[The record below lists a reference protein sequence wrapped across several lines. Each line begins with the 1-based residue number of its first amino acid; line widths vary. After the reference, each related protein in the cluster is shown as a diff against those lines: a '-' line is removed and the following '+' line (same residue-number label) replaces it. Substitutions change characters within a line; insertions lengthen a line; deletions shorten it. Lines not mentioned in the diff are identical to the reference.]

1 MEYLTAI
8 REMPVKIIGITGNS
22 GSGKSYVSEF
32 IKKYY
37 LEQNIKAEII
47 DADQVAKSMQNSE
60 SEYMKSI
67 IREFGEDILEEGK
80 LNRKKLAKIVFSNN
94 QEKEK
99 LDRITQKYVV
109 ANIKEQIKSYRE
121 QGMVI
126 IVIDVPLLFE
136 SGLNQECTIT
146 VGVIAKKE
154 KKLERICKRDN
165 ITVEEA
171 ELRLNSQP
179 DDEYYRNNCDYIIEN
194 NTIENEITQKAIC
207 NIVKKIE
214 KSFNE

>member
-1 MEYLTAI
+1 M
-8 REMPVKIIGITGNS
+8 KIIGITGNS

-47 DADQVAKSMQNSE
+47 DADQVAKSMQNSKA
-60 SEYMKSI
+60 EYMRAI
-67 IREFGEDILEEGK
+67 VREFGEDILEEGK

-146 VGVIAKKE
+146 VGVIAQKE

-165 ITVEEA
+165 ITIEEA

-179 DDEYYRNNCDYIIEN
+179 NDEYYRNNCDYIIEN

-207 NIVKKIE
+207 NIIKKIE
-214 KSFNE
+214 K

>member
-60 SEYMKSI
+60 SEYMKAI

-136 SGLNQECTIT
+136 SELNQECTIT
-146 VGVIAKKE
+146 VGVIAPKE

-165 ITVEEA
+165 ITIEEA

-179 DDEYYRNNCDYIIEN
+179 NDEYYRNNCDYIIEN

-207 NIVKKIE
+207 NIIKKIE
-214 KSFNE
+214 K

>member
-1 MEYLTAI
+1 M
-8 REMPVKIIGITGNS
+8 KIIGITGNS

-60 SEYMKSI
+60 SEYMKAI

-146 VGVIAKKE
+146 VGVIAQKE

-165 ITVEEA
+165 ITIEEA

-179 DDEYYRNNCDYIIEN
+179 NDEYYRNNCDYIIEN

-207 NIVKKIE
+207 NIIKKIE
-214 KSFNE
+214 K

>member
-1 MEYLTAI
+1 M
-8 REMPVKIIGITGNS
+8 KIIGITGNS

-37 LEQNIKAEII
+37 VEKNIKAEII

-60 SEYMKSI
+60 SEYMKAI
-67 IREFGEDILEEGK
+67 VREFGEDILEEGK

-154 KKLERICKRDN
+154 KKIERICKRDN
-165 ITVEEA
+165 ITIEEA

-179 DDEYYRNNCDYIIEN
+179 NDEYYRNNCDYIIEN

-207 NIVKKIE
+207 NIIKKIE
-214 KSFNE
+214 K

>member
-1 MEYLTAI
+1 MS
-8 REMPVKIIGITGNS
+8 VKVIGITGNS

-47 DADQVAKSMQNSE
+47 DADQVTKSMQNSE
-60 SEYMKSI
+60 SEYMQAI

-80 LNRKKLAKIVFSNN
+80 LNRKKLAKKVFGNK

-99 LDRITQKYVV
+99 LDRLTQMYVV
-109 ANIKEQIKSYRE
+109 ANIKEQIEMLKKQE
-121 QGMVI
+121 QGVLI
-126 IVIDVPLLFE
+126 LDVPLLFE
-136 SGLNQECTIT
+136 SSLNQECNITI
-146 VGVIAKKE
+146 GVIAKKE

-165 ITVEEA
+165 ITIEEA

-179 DDEYYRNNCDYIIEN
+179 NDEYYRNNCDYIIEN
-194 NTIENEITQKAIC
+194 DAIENETTQKAIY
-207 NIVKKIE
+207 NTIKEIE
-214 KSFNE
+214 KSSKE

>member
-1 MEYLTAI
+1 ME
-8 REMPVKIIGITGNS
+8 VIGITGNS

-37 LEQNIKAEII
+37 VEKNIKAEII

-60 SEYMKSI
+60 SEYMKAI
-67 IREFGEDILEEGK
+67 IREFGEDILEEEN

-109 ANIKEQIKSYRE
+109 ANIKEQIEMLKKQE
-121 QGMVI
+121 QGVLI
-126 IVIDVPLLFE
+126 LDVPLLFE

-146 VGVIAKKE
+146 VGVIAQKE

-165 ITVEEA
+165 ITIEEA

-179 DDEYYRNNCDYIIEN
+179 NDEYYRNNCDYIIEN

-207 NIVKKIE
+207 NIIKKIE
-214 KSFNE
+214 K

>member
-1 MEYLTAI
+1 MK
-8 REMPVKIIGITGNS
+8 VIGITGNS

-47 DADQVAKSMQNSE
+47 DADQVTKSMQNSE
-60 SEYMKSI
+60 SEYMQAI

-80 LNRKKLAKIVFSNN
+80 LNRKKLAKKVFGNK

-99 LDRITQKYVV
+99 LDRLTQMYVV
-109 ANIKEQIKSYRE
+109 ANIKEQIEMLKKQE
-121 QGMVI
+121 QGVLI
-126 IVIDVPLLFE
+126 LDVPLLFE
-136 SGLNQECTIT
+136 SSLNQECNITI
-146 VGVIAKKE
+146 GVIAKKE

-165 ITVEEA
+165 ITIEEA

-179 DDEYYRNNCDYIIEN
+179 NDEYYRNNCDYIIEN
-194 NTIENEITQKAIC
+194 DAIENETTQKAIY
-207 NIVKKIE
+207 NTIKEIE
-214 KSFNE
+214 KSSKE

>member
-1 MEYLTAI
+1 M
-8 REMPVKIIGITGNS
+8 KIIGITGNS

-47 DADQVAKSMQNSE
+47 DADQVAKNMQNSE
-60 SEYMKSI
+60 SEYMRAI
-67 IREFGEDILEEGK
+67 VREFGEDILEEGK

-154 KKLERICKRDN
+154 KKIERICKRDN
-165 ITVEEA
+165 ITIEEA

-179 DDEYYRNNCDYIIEN
+179 NDEYYRNNCDYIIEN
-194 NTIENEITQKAIC
+194 DAIENETTQKAIY
-207 NIVKKIE
+207 NTIKEIE
-214 KSFNE
+214 KSSNE

>member
-1 MEYLTAI
+1 
-8 REMPVKIIGITGNS
+8 MPVKIIGITGNS

>member
-1 MEYLTAI
+1 ME
-8 REMPVKIIGITGNS
+8 VIGITGNS

-47 DADQVAKSMQNSE
+47 DADQVAKSMQNSKA
-60 SEYMKSI
+60 EYMMAIVRK
-67 IREFGEDILEEGK
+67 FGEDILEEGK

-109 ANIKEQIKSYRE
+109 ANIKEQIKSYRK

-146 VGVIAKKE
+146 VGVIAQKE

-165 ITVEEA
+165 ITIEEA

-179 DDEYYRNNCDYIIEN
+179 NDEYYRNNCDYIIEN

-207 NIVKKIE
+207 NIIKKIE
-214 KSFNE
+214 K

>member
-1 MEYLTAI
+1 M
-8 REMPVKIIGITGNS
+8 KIIGITGNS

-146 VGVIAKKE
+146 IGVIAKKE

-207 NIVKKIE
+207 NIIKKIE
-214 KSFNE
+214 KSVNE

>member
-1 MEYLTAI
+1 M
-8 REMPVKIIGITGNS
+8 KIIGITGNS

-37 LEQNIKAEII
+37 LEKNIKAEII

-60 SEYMKSI
+60 SEYMKAI
-67 IREFGEDILEEGK
+67 IREFGEDILEEEK

-146 VGVIAKKE
+146 VGVIAQKE

-165 ITVEEA
+165 ITIEEA

-179 DDEYYRNNCDYIIEN
+179 NDEYYRNNCDYIIEN

-207 NIVKKIE
+207 NIIKKIE
-214 KSFNE
+214 K

>member
-47 DADQVAKSMQNSE
+47 DADLVAKSMQNSE
-60 SEYMKSI
+60 SEYMRAI
-67 IREFGEDILEEGK
+67 VREFGEDILEEGK

-146 VGVIAKKE
+146 VGVIAQKE

-165 ITVEEA
+165 ITIEEA

-179 DDEYYRNNCDYIIEN
+179 NDEYYRNNCDYIIEN

-207 NIVKKIE
+207 NIIKKIE
-214 KSFNE
+214 K

>member
-1 MEYLTAI
+1 
-8 REMPVKIIGITGNS
+8 
-22 GSGKSYVSEF
+22 
-32 IKKYY
+32 
-37 LEQNIKAEII
+37 
-47 DADQVAKSMQNSE
+47 
-60 SEYMKSI
+60 
-67 IREFGEDILEEGK
+67 

-154 KKLERICKRDN
+154 KKIERICKRDN
-165 ITVEEA
+165 ITIEEA

-179 DDEYYRNNCDYIIEN
+179 NDEYYRNNCDYIIEN
-194 NTIENEITQKAIC
+194 DAIENETTQKAIY
-207 NIVKKIE
+207 NTIKEIE
-214 KSFNE
+214 KSSNE

>member
-1 MEYLTAI
+1 ME
-8 REMPVKIIGITGNS
+8 VIGITGNS

-60 SEYMKSI
+60 SEYMRAI
-67 IREFGEDILEEGK
+67 VREFGEDILEEGK

-109 ANIKEQIKSYRE
+109 ANIKEQIKSYRK

-146 VGVIAKKE
+146 VGVIAQKD

-165 ITVEEA
+165 ITIEEA

-179 DDEYYRNNCDYIIEN
+179 NDEYYRNNCDYIIEN

-207 NIVKKIE
+207 NIIKKIE
-214 KSFNE
+214 K

>member
-1 MEYLTAI
+1 M
-8 REMPVKIIGITGNS
+8 KIIGITGNS

-37 LEQNIKAEII
+37 VEKNIKAEII

-60 SEYMKSI
+60 SEYMRAI
-67 IREFGEDILEEGK
+67 VREFGEDILKERK

-146 VGVIAKKE
+146 VGVIAQKE

-165 ITVEEA
+165 ITIEEA

-179 DDEYYRNNCDYIIEN
+179 NDEYYRNNCDYIIEN

-207 NIVKKIE
+207 NIIKKIE
-214 KSFNE
+214 K

>member
-37 LEQNIKAEII
+37 LEQNIKAKII
-47 DADQVAKSMQNSE
+47 DADQVAKSMQNSK
-60 SEYMKSI
+60 SEYMRAI
-67 IREFGEDILEEGK
+67 VREFGEDIIEEEK
-80 LNRKKLAKIVFSNN
+80 LNRKKLAKTVFGNK

-99 LDRITQKYVV
+99 LDTLTQKYVV
-109 ANIKEQIKSYRE
+109 ANIKEQIEMLKKQE
-121 QGMVI
+121 QGVLI
-126 IVIDVPLLFE
+126 LDVPLLFE

-146 VGVIAKKE
+146 IGVIAKKE

-207 NIVKKIE
+207 NIIKKIE
-214 KSFNE
+214 KSVNE

>member
-1 MEYLTAI
+1 M
-8 REMPVKIIGITGNS
+8 KIIGITGNS

>member
-1 MEYLTAI
+1 M
-8 REMPVKIIGITGNS
+8 KIIGITGNS

-60 SEYMKSI
+60 SEYMRAI
-67 IREFGEDILEEGK
+67 VREFGEDILEEGK

-146 VGVIAKKE
+146 VGVIAPKE

-165 ITVEEA
+165 ITIEEA

-179 DDEYYRNNCDYIIEN
+179 NDEYYRNNCDYIIEN

-207 NIVKKIE
+207 NIIKKIE
-214 KSFNE
+214 K

>member
-80 LNRKKLAKIVFSNN
+80 LNRKKLAKKIVFSNN

-99 LDRITQKYVV
+99 LDTLTQKYVV
-109 ANIKEQIKSYRE
+109 ANIKEQIE
-121 QGMVI
+121 M
-126 IVIDVPLLFE
+126 L
-136 SGLNQECTIT
+136 
-146 VGVIAKKE
+146 KKT
-154 KKLERICKRDN
+154 RTRCAD
-165 ITVEEA
+165 
-171 ELRLNSQP
+171 S
-179 DDEYYRNNCDYIIEN
+179 
-194 NTIENEITQKAIC
+194 
-207 NIVKKIE
+207 
-214 KSFNE
+214 

>member
-1 MEYLTAI
+1 M
-8 REMPVKIIGITGNS
+8 KIIGITGNS

-47 DADQVAKSMQNSE
+47 DADLVAKSMQNSE
-60 SEYMKSI
+60 SEYMRAI
-67 IREFGEDILEEGK
+67 VREFGEDILEEGK

-109 ANIKEQIKSYRE
+109 ANIKERIKSYRE

-146 VGVIAKKE
+146 VGVIAQKE

-165 ITVEEA
+165 ITIEEA

-179 DDEYYRNNCDYIIEN
+179 NDEYYRNNCDYIIEN

-207 NIVKKIE
+207 NIIKKIE
-214 KSFNE
+214 K

>member
-60 SEYMKSI
+60 SEYMRAI
-67 IREFGEDILEEGK
+67 VREFGEDIIEEEK
-80 LNRKKLAKIVFSNN
+80 LNRKKLAKTVFGNK

-136 SGLNQECTIT
+136 SELNQECTIT
-146 VGVIAKKE
+146 VGVIAPKE
-154 KKLERICKRDN
+154 KKLERICNRDN
-165 ITVEEA
+165 ITIEEA

-179 DDEYYRNNCDYIIEN
+179 NDEYYRNNCDYIIEN

-207 NIVKKIE
+207 NIIKKIE
-214 KSFNE
+214 K

>member
-1 MEYLTAI
+1 ME
-8 REMPVKIIGITGNS
+8 VIGITGNS

-60 SEYMKSI
+60 SEYMRAI
-67 IREFGEDILEEGK
+67 AREFGEDILEEGK

-109 ANIKEQIKSYRE
+109 ANIKEQIKSYRK

-146 VGVIAKKE
+146 VGVIAQKE

-165 ITVEEA
+165 ITIEEA

-179 DDEYYRNNCDYIIEN
+179 NDEYYRNNCDYIIEN

-207 NIVKKIE
+207 NIIKKIE
-214 KSFNE
+214 K

>member
-1 MEYLTAI
+1 M
-8 REMPVKIIGITGNS
+8 KIIGITGNS

-47 DADQVAKSMQNSE
+47 DADQVAKSMQNSKA
-60 SEYMKSI
+60 EYMRAI
-67 IREFGEDILEEGK
+67 VREFGEDILEEGK

-146 VGVIAKKE
+146 VGVIAQKE

-165 ITVEEA
+165 ITIEEA
-171 ELRLNSQP
+171 ELRLNSQQN
-179 DDEYYRNNCDYIIEN
+179 DEYYRNNCDYIIEN

-207 NIVKKIE
+207 NIIKKIE
-214 KSFNE
+214 K

>member
-1 MEYLTAI
+1 MRAI
-8 REMPVKIIGITGNS
+8 V
-22 GSGKSYVSEF
+22 
-32 IKKYY
+32 
-37 LEQNIKAEII
+37 
-47 DADQVAKSMQNSE
+47 
-60 SEYMKSI
+60 
-67 IREFGEDILEEGK
+67 REFGEDILEEEK
-80 LNRKKLAKIVFSNN
+80 LNRKKLAKTVFGNK

-99 LDRITQKYVV
+99 LDTITQKYVV
-109 ANIKEQIKSYRE
+109 ANIKEQIEMLKKQE
-121 QGMVI
+121 QGVLI
-126 IVIDVPLLFE
+126 LDVPLLFE

-146 VGVIAKKE
+146 IGVIAKKE

-179 DDEYYRNNCDYIIEN
+179 DDEYYRNNCDYTIEN

-207 NIVKKIE
+207 NIIKKIE

>member
-1 MEYLTAI
+1 
-8 REMPVKIIGITGNS
+8 MPVKIIGITGNS

-60 SEYMKSI
+60 SEYMKAI

-136 SGLNQECTIT
+136 SELNQECTIT
-146 VGVIAKKE
+146 VGVIAPKE

-165 ITVEEA
+165 ITIEEA

-179 DDEYYRNNCDYIIEN
+179 NDEYYRNNCDYIIEN

-207 NIVKKIE
+207 NIIKKIE
-214 KSFNE
+214 K

>member
-1 MEYLTAI
+1 MEYLTSI
-8 REMPVKIIGITGNS
+8 LKMPVKVIGITGNS

-47 DADQVAKSMQNSE
+47 DADKVAKSMQNSE
-60 SEYMKSI
+60 SEYMKAI

-80 LNRKKLAKIVFSNN
+80 LNRKKLAKIVFGDK

-99 LDRITQKYVV
+99 LDTLTQKYVV
-109 ANIKEQIKSYRE
+109 ANIKEQIEMFKE
-121 QGMVI
+121 QGVL
-126 IVIDVPLLFE
+126 VLDVPMLFE
-136 SGLNQECTIT
+136 SGLNRECNITI
-146 VGVIAKKE
+146 GVIAKKE

-165 ITVEEA
+165 ITIEEA

-194 NTIENEITQKAIC
+194 DE
-207 NIVKKIE
+207 IE
-214 KSFNE
+214 KSNNLIKIIAEILQ

>member
-1 MEYLTAI
+1 M
-8 REMPVKIIGITGNS
+8 KIIGITGNS

-60 SEYMKSI
+60 SEYMRAI
-67 IREFGEDILEEGK
+67 VREFGEDILEEGK

-154 KKLERICKRDN
+154 KKIERICKRDN
-165 ITVEEA
+165 ITIEEA

-179 DDEYYRNNCDYIIEN
+179 NDEYYRNNCDYIIEN
-194 NTIENEITQKAIC
+194 DAIENETTQKAIY
-207 NIVKKIE
+207 NTIKEIE
-214 KSFNE
+214 KSSNE

>member
-1 MEYLTAI
+1 M
-8 REMPVKIIGITGNS
+8 KIIGITGNS

-60 SEYMKSI
+60 SEYMKAI

-136 SGLNQECTIT
+136 SELNQECTIT
-146 VGVIAKKE
+146 VGVIAPKE

-165 ITVEEA
+165 ITIEEA

-179 DDEYYRNNCDYIIEN
+179 NDEYYRNNCDYIIEN

-207 NIVKKIE
+207 NIIKKIE
-214 KSFNE
+214 K